1 LAEEQPECSS
11 SHSLNEA
18 VAPSEEVSE
27 SLYTQKK
34 FQAGK
39 IAECLSEWKQLTSD
53 VFIINMVQ
61 GVEIP
66 MENWNIETKPLPKNQ
81 VQGDQMR
88 FLDSEVEKLLSLG
101 VIEKSEHEEGE
112 VISPVFLVK
121 KPDGTFRLILNLKQF
136 NENVVYE
143 HFKMENLKSATQLM
157 KENCFMASVDLRHAY
172 YSVPVKPFFQKFL
185 KFHWRG
191 QLFSYTCLPNGLAC
205 CPRLFTKL
213 LKPVYAHLRSQGL
226 LSAAFIDDCYLQGQ
240 TVEECTKNVEKT
252 VDIFSKLGFVIHEE
266 KSVLVPC
273 QKIKYLG
280 VWLNSVDMTVSLTDE
295 KKQNIRTACQG
306 LKAKQSF
313 SIRELAQVIGQ
324 LVAAFPAVFWGPLFY
339 RDLEK
344 LKISALKVHKG
355 EFEGI
360 TRLNKQAEKELDWWI
375 EEGVDSYYPLTFP
388 EISVEMTTD
397 ASNLGYGATCQ
408 NKQTQG
414 RWKKEEKS
422 MHINC
427 LELLAIQYALQ
438 SFQSEVNGKHVK
450 ILCDNT
456 CAVSYVNK
464 MGGSKSPECNKIAK
478 EIWLWCRDNNV
489 WVTISHIPGNM
500 NVQADAKSRI
510 FNDRTEWTLNKSVF
524 QNICKKLYKPNIDLF
539 ASRLNYQVKPF
550 ISWTPDPEAFA
561 IDAFT
566 VNWKQWL
573 IYAFPPF
580 SLVQRCLRKLD
591 GDVAEGVLIVPLWTT
606 AVWFPQ
612 LLRLLIQLPVLL
624 PRGKRLL
631 TLPHVEKLHPLH
643 SRLQLLAC
651 VCSGNPLKQKE
662 FRDRLPKLFLH
673 HGETQQENSMRHI
686 WHDGYRFVTEGR
698 LIHCVQL

>member
-27 SLYTQKK
+27 SLYIQKK

-339 RDLEK
+339 RDL
-344 LKISALKVHKG
+344 
-355 EFEGI
+355 
-360 TRLNKQAEKELDWWI
+360 
-375 EEGVDSYYPLTFP
+375 
-388 EISVEMTTD
+388 
-397 ASNLGYGATCQ
+397 
-408 NKQTQG
+408 
-414 RWKKEEKS
+414 
-422 MHINC
+422 
-427 LELLAIQYALQ
+427 
-438 SFQSEVNGKHVK
+438 GK
-450 ILCDNT
+450 
-456 CAVSYVNK
+456 
-464 MGGSKSPECNKIAK
+464 
-478 EIWLWCRDNNV
+478 
-489 WVTISHIPGNM
+489 
-500 NVQADAKSRI
+500 
-510 FNDRTEWTLNKSVF
+510 
-524 QNICKKLYKPNIDLF
+524 
-539 ASRLNYQVKPF
+539 
-550 ISWTPDPEAFA
+550 
-561 IDAFT
+561 
-566 VNWKQWL
+566 
-573 IYAFPPF
+573 
-580 SLVQRCLRKLD
+580 
-591 GDVAEGVLIVPLWTT
+591 
-606 AVWFPQ
+606 
-612 LLRLLIQLPVLL
+612 
-624 PRGKRLL
+624 
-631 TLPHVEKLHPLH
+631 
-643 SRLQLLAC
+643 
-651 VCSGNPLKQKE
+651 
-662 FRDRLPKLFLH
+662 
-673 HGETQQENSMRHI
+673 
-686 WHDGYRFVTEGR
+686 
-698 LIHCVQL
+698 